1 MKEQVKRI
9 AEEYMDRWIELLNS
23 GLEDEEFCRREDQ
36 LNMELI
42 GKLNAL
48 GLKAEIINDFDCNN
62 YFNAP
67 GYPRAYNFYRCT
79 GTLAVAHDVKNKKT
93 YHIVVS
99 FREAQYPTYTK
110 FSLDYVE
117 VEETPL
123 IDDENTPF
131 TAKLIENIPWMYIR
145 PLWRSNIE
153 DMILEI
159 AQAEYEGRLKEAVED
174 VKAKLKAGAWIY
186 DYQHMLSA
194 LEKTLQEQP

>member
-48 GLKAEIINDFDCNN
+48 GLKAEIVNDFDCNN

-67 GYPRAYNFYRCT
+67 GYPRAYNFYEIF
-79 GTLAVAHDVKNKKT
+79 GVLASAHDLKEKKT
-93 YHIVVS
+93 YIIHVEYV
-99 FREAQYPTYTK
+99 EAQYPSYTK
-110 FSLDYVE
+110 YSLKSVD
-117 VEETPL
+117 VEEIPL
-123 IDDENTPF
+123 INEEDTPF
-131 TAKLIENIPWMYIR
+131 TAKLIGNIPWMYIR
-145 PLWRSNIE
+145 PLWRGNIIS
-153 DMILEI
+153 MIIKL
-159 AQAEYEGRLKEAVED
+159 AQAEYEGRLKEAIED
-174 VKAKLKAGAWIY
+174 IQAKLKAGAWIY